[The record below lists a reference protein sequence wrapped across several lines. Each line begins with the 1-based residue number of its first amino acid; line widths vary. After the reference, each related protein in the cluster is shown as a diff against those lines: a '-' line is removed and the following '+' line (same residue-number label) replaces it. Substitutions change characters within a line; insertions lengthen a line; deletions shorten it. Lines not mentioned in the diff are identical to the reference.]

1 MVRAKLDEQ
10 AFEDD
15 IPEDEHSDG
24 QDNQDIMWP
33 SAKNKDVKSS
43 GGAEMEEI
51 PIRNEENKKGNVQN
65 SIVIESKWRDQEI
78 VKQQQ

>member
-1 MVRAKLDEQ
+1 
-10 AFEDD
+10 
-15 IPEDEHSDG
+15 
-24 QDNQDIMWP
+24 MWP

-78 VKQQQ
+78 VKQ